1 MSLPPPP
8 PPEVEG
14 VLALLSPERRTALE
28 DLRRKIHRAA
38 PDATEGI
45 GYGVPAF
52 KLRGRPL
59 VSYGA
64 GREHCSFYVQS
75 PAVMEAHAKQLAGY
89 RTSKGTVHFGPEAP
103 LSQELVTSI
112 VRARIAELG

>member
-1 MSLPPPP
+1 MAIPPP
-8 PPEVEG
+8 PPEVEAF
-14 VLALLSPERRTALE
+14 LATLTPERRAALE
-28 DLRRKIHRAA
+28 DLRQKIGAAA

-64 GREHCSFYVQS
+64 GRQHCSFYVQS
-75 PAVMEAHAKQLAGY
+75 PAVMEAHAEQLAGY
-89 RTSKGTVHFGPEAP
+89 RTSKGTVHFLPDAP
-103 LSQELVTSI
+103 LPQDLVASI
-112 VRARIAELG
+112 VRARLGELA